1 MSRRKDE
8 RQVQNVLGSQIAGE
22 RKTKALWTDEFSTGI
37 EIMEENIG
45 LLYTVQSVRRSD
57 NEASSVPIL

>member
-1 MSRRKDE
+1 MSRREDE
-8 RQVQNVLGSQIAGE
+8 RQMQNVLGSQMARE
-22 RKTKALWTDEFSTGI
+22 RTKALWTDEFSTGI